1 MDRPTR
7 PSARRKSGRFLRAPL
22 RRQEGCTRWCR
33 AGRAVD
39 GSFEKKP
46 NCQPQRGAG
55 PKQPGDGSGGR
66 CGLLR
71 GRIAES
77 RRKGIGTGEGCL
89 PGLGQAGAVEKEIGQ
104 AIGVGHGAMIATRK
118 SSCGRI
124 NPILNPSHCL
134 YPNKNFLNRLLPAG
148 ALAAF
153 TPRGQG
159 RDCCHPDR
167 RRNCRLRHPFC
178 HCKPPW
184 RGGHF
189 PQRFRRAERALTMT
203 ALRVKASVQ
212 VPLLCTKNGFDVTL
226 VGQSLHSRINHRLPL
241 DTGWPWA

>member
-1 MDRPTR
+1 MAVGAGFNWFIAAGFVDRPTR
-7 PSARRKSGRFLRAPL
+7 PSAWRKSGRFLRAPL

-33 AGRAVD
+33 AGGAVA
-39 GSFEKKP
+39 GRCCKKP
-46 NCQPQRGAG
+46 NGQPQRGAG
-55 PKQPGDGSGGR
+55 PKQPSDGSGGR

-104 AIGVGHGAMIATRK
+104 AIGVGHGAMIARRK

-134 YPNKNFLNRLLPAG
+134 YPNKNFLDRLLPAG

-153 TPRGQG
+153 TPCGQG
-159 RDCCHPDR
+159 RDCCHPRPKAKLPPSTSLLPLQTAMAR
-167 RRNCRLRHPFC
+167 RSLCATLPA
-178 HCKPPW
+178 
-184 RGGHF
+184 G
-189 PQRFRRAERALTMT
+189 RA
-203 ALRVKASVQ
+203 
-212 VPLLCTKNGFDVTL
+212 GFDHDGAA
-226 VGQSLHSRINHRLPL
+226 GQSLGPCAAVVH
-241 DTGWPWA
+241 